1 MAGMARRLHP
11 GLSGKPAARPPV
23 SLFAKT
29 PATVGWQDRRTREQE
44 GHVTMVEERPN
55 WRTGKICY
63 IEVPAADVAR
73 SAEFY
78 RQAFGWKIRQRDDG
92 STSFDDT
99 VGEISGTFVVGRPA
113 ALEPG
118 FAIYIMVADAEAIL
132 ASVQAAGGEIVR
144 PVDPAA
150 GEVFAWFKDP
160 GGNTLGVYQQPG
172 LAQTE
177 AAADQQAQHSAPKA
191 SASQDSAPAASRPE
205 DNTVDL
211 GRMLDLAT
219 PWCLH
224 VAATLRIPEHISAG
238 RTGIAELAAAA
249 DCDRDALHAVLGHL
263 VSKGVF
269 AEEAPGR
276 FACNHAA
283 EQLSAATFLDLG
295 GIGGRMAHTW
305 GTLLDYVRTGQ
316 PAYQQVFGRPFWEDL
331 AAHPQIAAEFDA
343 LMGPAG
349 HGIPDFDIELS
360 HGWDRVRTVV
370 DVGGGTGAMLASLL
384 RRHPQAKGILVD
396 LPGPVARAG
405 EIIDSFGVS
414 SRMTVKGQSFFD
426 PLPAGADLY
435 LLKSVLNDW
444 ADEPTVAILRRCAE
458 AAARPDGTVA
468 ILGGVSAD
476 ESPRSLGIDMLVAGG
491 KTSTLRQFT
500 ELARQAGLEVVAA
513 RTQSSGRFVV
523 ECRPARVIKP

>member
-1 MAGMARRLHP
+1 
-11 GLSGKPAARPPV
+11 
-23 SLFAKT
+23 
-29 PATVGWQDRRTREQE
+29 
-44 GHVTMVEERPN
+44 MVEEQPN

-63 IEVPAADVAR
+63 VEIPAVDVAR
-73 SAEFY
+73 SARFY
-78 RQAFGWKIRQRDDG
+78 QQAFGWKMRQRGDG

-99 VGEISGTFVVGRPA
+99 VGAVSGTFVVGRPPA
-113 ALEPG
+113 TEPG
-118 FAIYIMVADAEAIL
+118 FGIYIMVADAAAIL
-132 ASVQAAGGEIVR
+132 AGVQAAGGEIVR

-160 GGNTLGVYQQPG
+160 SGNTLGVYQQPG

-177 AAADQQAQHSAPKA
+177 AAAARQAQTSAPEA
-191 SASQDSAPAASRPE
+191 STPRTSAPGDDTA
-205 DNTVDL
+205 DL

-238 RTGIAELAAAA
+238 RTGIDELAAATG
-249 DCDRDALHAVLGHL
+249 CDRDALHAVLGHL

-269 AEEAPGR
+269 TEESPGR
-276 FACNHAA
+276 FGCNRAA
-283 EQLSAATFLDLG
+283 MQLAESSFLDLH

-305 GTLLDYVRTGQ
+305 GTLLDYVRTGE

-331 AAHPQIAAEFDA
+331 AAHPRIAAEFDA

-360 HGWDRVRTVV
+360 NGWDHIRTVV

-384 RRHPQAKGILVD
+384 RRHPQAKGVLID
-396 LPGPVARAG
+396 LPGTVARAG

-414 SRMTVKGQSFFD
+414 SRVTVKGQSFFD

-435 LLKSVLNDW
+435 VLKSVLNDW

-458 AAARPDGTVA
+458 AARADGTVA
-468 ILGGVSAD
+468 VLGGVSAD
-476 ESPRSLGIDMLVAGG
+476 ETPRSLGIEMLVAGG
-491 KTSTLRQFT
+491 KTSTLTRFT

-523 ECRPARVIKP
+523 ECRPAGP

>member
-1 MAGMARRLHP
+1 MEI
-11 GLSGKPAARPPV
+11 PAV
-23 SLFAKT
+23 
-29 PATVGWQDRRTREQE
+29 
-44 GHVTMVEERPN
+44 
-55 WRTGKICY
+55 
-63 IEVPAADVAR
+63 DVAR

-78 RQAFGWKIRQRDDG
+78 QRAFGWKIMQRGDG

-99 VGEISGTFVVGRPA
+99 VGEVSGTFVVARPPA
-113 ALEPG
+113 TEPG
-118 FAIYIMVADAEAIL
+118 FAVYIMVADAAATL
-132 ASVQAAGGEIVR
+132 AAVQAAGGELVR

-150 GEVFAWFKDP
+150 SEVFAWFKDP

-177 AAADQQAQHSAPKA
+177 AAAARQAQASAPEA
-191 SASQDSAPAASRPE
+191 SAPE
-205 DNTVDL
+205 DDTVDL
-211 GRMLDLAT
+211 GSMLDLAT

-238 RTGIAELAAAA
+238 RAGIAELAAATG
-249 DCDRDALHAVLGHL
+249 CDRDALHAVLGHL

-269 AEEAPGR
+269 TEESPGR
-276 FACNHAA
+276 FGCNRAA
-283 EQLSAATFLDLG
+283 EQLAESSFLDLD
-295 GIGGRMAHTW
+295 GIGGRMARTW

-349 HGIPDFDIELS
+349 HGIPDFDIELRD
-360 HGWDRVRTVV
+360 GWDHIRTVV

-384 RRHPQAKGILVD
+384 RRHPQAKGILID
-396 LPGPVARAG
+396 LPGTVARAG
-405 EIIDSFGVS
+405 EIIDSFGLS
-414 SRMTVKGQSFFD
+414 SRVKVKGQSFFD
-426 PLPAGADLY
+426 PMPAGADLY

-458 AAARPDGTVA
+458 AARADGTVA

-476 ESPRSLGIDMLVAGG
+476 ETPRSLGIDMLVAGG
-491 KTSTLRQFT
+491 KTSTLTRFT

-523 ECRPARVIKP
+523 ECRAVKGHEGP

>member
-1 MAGMARRLHP
+1 
-11 GLSGKPAARPPV
+11 
-23 SLFAKT
+23 
-29 PATVGWQDRRTREQE
+29 
-44 GHVTMVEERPN
+44 MVEERPN

-78 RQAFGWKIRQRDDG
+78 HQAFGWKMRQRGDG

-99 VGEISGTFVVGRPA
+99 VGEVSGTFVLGRPPA
-113 ALEPG
+113 TEPG
-118 FAIYIMVADAEAIL
+118 FGIYIMVADAEATL
-132 ASVQAAGGEIVR
+132 AAVQAAGGEIVR

-177 AAADQQAQHSAPKA
+177 AAADQQAQNNTPQDNTPQDSPLQDSAL
-191 SASQDSAPAASRPE
+191 QDSAPEDSGPAHDTTDLSR
-205 DNTVDL
+205 L
-211 GRMLDLAT
+211 LDLAT

-224 VAATLRIPEHISAG
+224 VAATLCIPEHISAG
-238 RTGIAELAAAA
+238 RTGIAELAAVAG
-249 DCDRDALHAVLGHL
+249 CDRDALHAVLGHL

-269 AEEAPGR
+269 TEESSGR
-276 FACNHAA
+276 FACNRAA
-283 EQLSAATFLDLG
+283 EQLAESSFLDLD

-349 HGIPDFDIELS
+349 HGIPDFDVELS
-360 HGWDRVRTVV
+360 DGWDNVRTVV
-370 DVGGGTGAMLASLL
+370 DVGGGTGALLASLL
-384 RRHPQAKGILVD
+384 RRHPQTEGILVD
-396 LPGPVARAG
+396 LPGTVARAG
-405 EIIDSFGVS
+405 DVIDSFGVS
-414 SRMTVKGQSFFD
+414 ARVTVKAQSFFD

-458 AAARPDGTVA
+458 AAAQAAQPQAAQPQAAQPQGTIT
-468 ILGGVSAD
+468 ILGGISAD
-476 ESPRSLGIDMLVAGG
+476 ETSRSLGIDMLVAGG
-491 KTSTLRQFT
+491 KTSTLTQFT
-500 ELARQAGLEVVAA
+500 ELARQADLEIVAA

-523 ECRPARVIKP
+523 ECRPAGPKEP